1 MTKARSRREDRPA
14 IILDAAEALLRRSGS
29 RTLTIDAVA
38 AEAGLSKGG
47 VLHHYASKD
56 ALVTA
61 LAARKVERMREGI
74 AACAERLPPG
84 PAGLP
89 LALIAHARE
98 VYAEECGF
106 PDSLLIAT
114 AENPQALAGFR
125 AFLAERL
132 AQAAGLEAR
141 PGAGA
146 ALVFAVLGLMM
157 SRSLG
162 FHDLDGP
169 DLGRLFEALE
179 AQARALP
186 ERAPES

>member
-1 MTKARSRREDRPA
+1 MAKARSRRENRPE

-38 AEAGLSKGG
+38 AEAELSKGG

-56 ALVTA
+56 ALITA
-61 LAARKVERMREGI
+61 LAARKVERLRAGI
-74 AACAERLPPG
+74 GQHAAALAETR
-84 PAGLP
+84 ARMP
-89 LALIAHARE
+89 LAMIGHARE
-98 VYAEECGF
+98 VYAEESGF
-106 PDSLLIAT
+106 PDSLLIAS
-114 AENPQALAGFR
+114 AENADAAAGFR

-132 AQAAGLEAR
+132 RDLAEIEAR

-146 ALVFAVLGLMM
+146 AFLFAILGLMM

-162 FHDLDGP
+162 FHELDGAEL
-169 DLGRLFEALE
+169 DRLFGALE

-186 ERAPES
+186 EE

>member
-1 MTKARSRREDRPA
+1 MTKARSRRDDRPE
-14 IILDAAEALLRRSGS
+14 IILDAAESLLRRSGS

-61 LAARKVERMREGI
+61 LAARKVQRMQAGI
-74 AACAERLPPG
+74 AECAAALG
-84 PAGLP
+84 SDPAAIP
-89 LALIAHARE
+89 LALIAHARQ
-98 VYAEECGF
+98 VYADECGF
-106 PDSLLIAT
+106 PDSLLIASSEN
-114 AENPQALAGFR
+114 AEAAAGFR

-132 AQAAGLEAR
+132 AQLESVEAA

-146 ALVFAVLGLMM
+146 MLAFSLIGLMM

-162 FHDLDGP
+162 FH
-169 DLGRLFEALE
+169 ALE
-179 AQARALP
+179 GDELERFFGALETAARAG
-186 ERAPES
+186 R

>member
-1 MTKARSRREDRPA
+1 MGATRQRREDRA
-14 IILDAAEALLRRSGS
+14 EVILDAAEALLRRSGS

-61 LAARKVERMREGI
+61 LAARKVERMSEGI
-74 AACAERLPPG
+74 GACAEALRG
-84 PAGLP
+84 DPAALP
-89 LALIAHARE
+89 LAMIAHARG

-106 PDSLLIAT
+106 PDSLLVAT
-114 AENPQALAGFR
+114 AENDQAVAIMRGFLDGNLASIRDVEGHD
-125 AFLAERL
+125 
-132 AQAAGLEAR
+132 
-141 PGAGA
+141 GAGA
-146 ALVFAVLGLMM
+146 ALLFAVLGLMT

-162 FHDLDGP
+162 FHALEGEE
-169 DLGRLFEALE
+169 LERLFSALE

-186 ERAPES
+186 RQRET

>member
-1 MTKARSRREDRPA
+1 MTKARSRREDRPE

-61 LAARKVERMREGI
+61 LAARKVQRMIDGI
-74 AACAERLPPG
+74 AAQAQAQPQG
-84 PAGLP
+84 PAALP

-106 PDSLLIAT
+106 PDSLLIAS
-114 AENPQALAGFR
+114 AENAAAVAGFQ

-132 AQAAGLEAR
+132 AQMRGLEAR
-141 PGAGA
+141 PGAGS
-146 ALVFAVLGLMM
+146 ALVFAILGLML

-162 FHDLDGP
+162 FHQLEGADLD
-169 DLGRLFEALE
+169 RLFHALE

-186 ERAPES
+186 EA